1 MFKTKLNTKFNQP
14 RGGGGGL
21 GLAVSII
28 TISIA
33 LIIFANLV
41 GVVSTSID
49 DSNLTGTN
57 ATLAG
62 VVVLVFIAGVI
73 LAVLGGFFAGRLR

>member
-1 MFKTKLNTKFNQP
+1 MFKTQLKTKFNQP
-14 RGGGGGL
+14 RGGVGL

-33 LIIFANLV
+33 LIIFASLV
-41 GVVSTSID
+41 GTVSSSISD
-49 DSNLTGTN
+49 ANLSGTN

-73 LAVLGGFFAGRLR
+73 LAVLGGFFAGKR